1 MKSIAI
7 SGSVRQNVGKR
18 DAKEL
23 RYEGKIPAVLYGGKE
38 QTHLAVSAAD
48 LKSVLYTADVVFVEL
63 DIDGK
68 KTRAIVQD
76 AQFHPLTDLVTHVD
90 FLELFDDKQVSVN
103 IPIKLTGDSPGVKM
117 GGKLVQKLRSLR
129 VKALPNDLP
138 QEILV
143 PMESLE
149 VGKSYRV
156 EQVELANAKILNN
169 ADDTIVSVIM
179 SRALRQAEQ
188 EAAKAAKGGKK

>member
-63 DIDGK
+63 DVDGK

-103 IPIKLTGDSPGVKM
+103 IAIKLTGDSPGVKI

-143 PMESLE
+143 PMESL
-149 VGKSYRV
+149 
-156 EQVELANAKILNN
+156 
-169 ADDTIVSVIM
+169 
-179 SRALRQAEQ
+179 
-188 EAAKAAKGGKK
+188 